1 MWTVGRIKSCRTL
14 MVAASAHKCLCTSM
28 RASILHRTRTRFACY
43 CPCQDI
49 GTVNNRSTCMHEG
62 RMGAAYACARV
73 NHKTVTP
80 CQEHV
85 RIVIGTDSGRGRLS
99 LVQLQP
105 MMGSLS
111 SCECTYIYIY
121 IHMYTYSHTY
131 TYVYVYVH
139 MCMHVYVYTSVY
151 IYIYKHICVY
161 VRLYI
166 YTYMYECIQ
175 VSRYTD

>member
-1 MWTVGRIKSCRTL
+1 

-121 IHMYTYSHTY
+121 TCIHTY
-131 TYVYVYVH
+131 IHIPMYMYMYICVCTYMYIH
-139 MCMHVYVYTSVY
+139 LY
-151 IYIYKHICVY
+151 IYIQTHMCICASI
-161 VRLYI
+161 YI
-166 YTYMYECIQ
+166 YIH
-175 VSRYTD
+175 VRVYTGI

>member
-1 MWTVGRIKSCRTL
+1 

-111 SCECTYIYIY
+111 SCECTYIYTCIHTYIHIPMYMYMYICVCTYMYIHLYIYIQTHMCICASIYIY
-121 IHMYTYSHTY
+121 IH
-131 TYVYVYVH
+131 VR
-139 MCMHVYVYTSVY
+139 VYTG
-151 IYIYKHICVY
+151 I
-161 VRLYI
+161 
-166 YTYMYECIQ
+166 
-175 VSRYTD
+175 